1 MPTSW
6 FFRVLYDFAAEPG
19 SDEISIK
26 AGDELWAVDEP
37 GTEIED
43 GWLLVRNTWGHRGFV
58 PLQYVEHI
66 DESTELDQVESSG
79 QSGGEDEDVPTW
91 GSDKKNKKS
100 FQEGSRQ
107 AGGEEEEEDV
117 PIWGSDK
124 KKNKKKSF
132 QEDSHAK
139 TVPHVPSYN
148 EMDVSLYDLASNMTF
163 LDHHLVNHEG
173 EGGGED
179 AQAQSAPADM
189 ILKPVDTSKL
199 ASKPVDIKSILS
211 SPAET
216 VRGLPPPAPTEKV
229 NLDRTLL
236 SVMSTTKDTPSRD
249 KVAAQMRERSRESCL
264 VNPRFVGAVE
274 SGDYESLRQLTAEY
288 FDSVEEGKLR
298 EAQVLAELE
307 SLNVGAED
315 STRAATALVRRVTDL
330 EDLIEAEKARLGVS
344 LRRNKEESVMD
355 KGRYLRTP
363 KKGAYE

>member
-1 MPTSW
+1 MEKTKHSPLGMPPSW
-6 FFRVLYDFAAEPG
+6 YFRVLYDFEADSG

-26 AGDELWAVDEP
+26 AGEELWAVDEP

-43 GWLLVRNTWGHRGFV
+43 GWLLVRNKWGHRGFV

-66 DESTELDQVESSG
+66 DESTELDQVGSSR
-79 QSGGEDEDVPTW
+79 QLGGEEEEDDVPTW
-91 GSDKKNKKS
+91 GS
-100 FQEGSRQ
+100 G
-107 AGGEEEEEDV
+107 
-117 PIWGSDK
+117 
-124 KKNKKKSF
+124 KKNKKKSI
-132 QEDSHAK
+132 QEGSHAK
-139 TVPHVPSYN
+139 KVPHVPIYN
-148 EMDVSLYDLASNMTF
+148 EMDVSLYDLASNMSF
-163 LDHHLVNHEG
+163 LDHHLVSHEG
-173 EGGGED
+173 EGREEE
-179 AQAQSAPADM
+179 AQAHSAPADI

-199 ASKPVDIKSILS
+199 ANKPVVIKSILS

-236 SVMSTTKDTPSRD
+236 SVVSTTKDTPSRD

-264 VNPRFVGAVE
+264 VKPRFVSAVE
-274 SGDYESLRQLTAEY
+274 SGDYESLRQLTVEY

-344 LRRNKEESVMD
+344 LRRNKEESVID
-355 KGRYLRTP
+355 KGRYLKTP
-363 KKGAYE
+363 KKAPTSE